1 MPDDK
6 ATKKVA
12 RTESR
17 KATGKPVPKPDLPT
31 QLLEVVRKP
40 GVVVTLLAAVG
51 LTGQDAV
58 AAVNN
63 LLSMDLPAYALF
75 LLAGGYVFIR
85 MAYEYLKSQ
94 RAMAD
99 NVAELRVAF
108 DEFRGWTRDRLESGT
123 GHIDAL
129 RDTTRTN
136 GNRLDFLEA
145 WKQAHDPEWT
155 MPTPTPDA

>member
-6 ATKKVA
+6 TTKKVA
-12 RTESR
+12 KT
-17 KATGKPVPKPDLPT
+17 TGKAPAKSDMAA
-31 QLLEVVRKP
+31 QLLEFVRKP
-40 GVVVTLLAAVG
+40 GVVVAILTAVG
-51 LTGQDAV
+51 LTGQDV
-58 AAVNN
+58 VKYVNS
-63 LLSMDLPAYALF
+63 LLSMDLPAYALL
-75 LLAGGYVFIR
+75 LLAGGYVVVR
-85 MAYEYLKSQ
+85 MAHDYLKSQ

-136 GNRLDFLEA
+136 GHRLDFLEA